1 MRAPRK
7 VAMFCGNIFV
17 GGEALEAGLAETMG
31 EIIVREEVGV
41 GYGALAAG
49 SDILIAE
56 LLLEHGAELHV
67 VLPFAEPDFLAQS
80 VAPAGASWVD
90 RYHAI
95 TARASSMTV
104 LSARGYGGDTS
115 QFAHGSRVSM
125 GMARR
130 RARDLQAEAIQL
142 AIVEPRG
149 AGTLSGSDIDTW
161 QATGGRSAVVTA
173 PPLVRPVMPPPPTS
187 DVALG
192 IYSLLFAQGSA
203 VSEQDGR
210 HLAQA
215 WDGVTAHASTLPD
228 ASASGD
234 SRFAMFDDA
243 LIAAAAAWDL
253 SETLAAHDGPD
264 VGIVLH
270 AGSRH
275 LQQGS
280 FTRLETP
287 SGSVHVTEPFA
298 AVLEMT
304 PDNPFACAPAGQI
317 ALPWNYGVFPL
328 YRLVRRATED

>member
-17 GGEALEAGLAETMG
+17 GGDALEAELAEAMR
-31 EIIVREEVGV
+31 EIIIREKVGV

-80 VAPAGASWVD
+80 VTPAGASWVD

-95 TARASSMTV
+95 TGRASSMTV
-104 LSARGYGGDTS
+104 LSAMAYRGDTS
-115 QFAHGSRVSM
+115 LFAHGSRVSM
-125 GMARR
+125 GMARLH
-130 RARDLQAEAIQL
+130 ARDLQAEAIQL

-161 QATGGRSAVVTA
+161 HATGGRSAVVTA

-187 DVALG
+187 EVAPG

-203 VSEQDGR
+203 VSQQDWR
-210 HLAQA
+210 HLAQT
-215 WDGVTAHASTLPD
+215 WDEVTARAVTLTD
-228 ASASGD
+228 ANASGD
-234 SRFAMFDDA
+234 SLVAAFDDA
-243 LIAAAAAWDL
+243 LTAAAAALDL
-253 SETLAAHDGPD
+253 SGALAAHGGPD

-270 AGSRH
+270 SGSRH

-280 FTRLETP
+280 STHLETP

-298 AVLEMT
+298 AMLEMT
-304 PDNPFACAPAGQI
+304 PDTPFACTPAGQI
-317 ALPWNYGVFPL
+317 ALPWDYGVFQL
-328 YRLVRRATED
+328 YRLVRRATEA